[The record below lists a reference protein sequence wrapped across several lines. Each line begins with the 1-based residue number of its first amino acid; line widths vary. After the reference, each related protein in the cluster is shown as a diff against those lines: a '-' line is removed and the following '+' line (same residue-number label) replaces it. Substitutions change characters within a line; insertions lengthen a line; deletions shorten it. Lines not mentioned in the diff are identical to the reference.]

1 MSDAPMLESRR
12 PSWPPLSLLGG
23 CERSPVRAPLV
34 LSSCIGGPQGAR
46 GGLRS
51 LREERAGWSGGPR
64 AGLEG
69 AAAARGAGCR
79 CSEVEPRRGEELP
92 FSAFLRPSR
101 LAGRRMV
108 SPLRH

>member
-1 MSDAPMLESRR
+1 MSDAPKLESRR

-46 GGLRS
+46 GGAGGAGG
-51 LREERAGWSGGPR
+51 EGGMERGPR
-64 AGLEG
+64 AVLEG

-79 CSEVEPRRGEELP
+79 CSKVEPRRGEGLP